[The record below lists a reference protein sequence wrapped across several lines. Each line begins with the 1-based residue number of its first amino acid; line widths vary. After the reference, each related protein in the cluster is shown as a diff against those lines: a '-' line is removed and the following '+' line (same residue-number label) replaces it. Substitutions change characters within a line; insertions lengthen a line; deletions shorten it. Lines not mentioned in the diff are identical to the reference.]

1 MTRPGMCIEAQSGTR
16 VNSKKSGEERPMLK
30 ITKTFAD
37 RLHDID
43 PDNIESG
50 AWISLVKPTAEEL
63 LITERITGA
72 PQDFIRSALDPEE
85 SSRIEIEDNH
95 ILVLINVPVNHEDRP
110 GEYDTIPLGM
120 VVTPDFFVTICQE
133 YIEVLPSFKET

>member
-1 MTRPGMCIEAQSGTR
+1 
-16 VNSKKSGEERPMLK
+16 MLK
-30 ITKTFAD
+30 ITKTFED

-50 AWISLVKPTAEEL
+50 SWISLIKPTAEEL
-63 LITERITGA
+63 LLTERITGA

-95 ILVLINVPVNHEDRP
+95 ILVLINVPVNHEASP
-110 GEYDTIPLGM
+110 GSM
-120 VVTPDFFVTICQE
+120 TPYRLE
-133 YIEVLPSFKET
+133 WS